1 VTAAARF
8 LPPSEARLAQG
19 AVVVVDVLR
28 AFSTAAAAFA
38 AGASRIVLVATVE
51 EALELKAAHPGWL
64 AMGEVSGR
72 WVSGFDL
79 SNSPVQALE
88 RDLAGAT
95 LVQRTGA
102 GTQAVIASTGAERL
116 WCTGLVTASATAR
129 AVAASGLGLP
139 DYVLSGALPEHGM
152 TGEDD
157 LLAAQLVE
165 RARRGEPLDAAATA
179 AAVAGSDEAA
189 HTLAL
194 GPEHTP
200 PGDIE
205 LCVEVD
211 RWDFAMEARREELG
225 WALHRVAA

>member
-1 VTAAARF
+1 MTSAPRF
-8 LPPSEARLAQG
+8 LPPSEAHLAEG

-28 AFSTAAAAFA
+28 AFTTAAAAFA
-38 AGASRIVLVATVE
+38 AGASRIVLVATSD
-51 EALELKAAHPGWL
+51 EALELKVAHPGWL

-72 WVSGFDL
+72 WVGGFDL

-88 RDLAGAT
+88 RDLSGAT
-95 LVQRTGA
+95 IVQRTGA

-129 AVAASGLGLP
+129 AVAASGLGVP
-139 DYVLSGALPEHGM
+139 DYVLSGVLPEHGM

-157 LLAAQLVE
+157 LLTARLVE
-165 RARRGEPLDAAATA
+165 RARRGEPLAAARTA
-179 AAVAGSDEAA
+179 AAVAGSEEAA
-189 HTLAL
+189 HTLSL

-205 LCVEVD
+205 LCVDVD
-211 RWDFAMEARREELG
+211 RWDFAMEASREELG
-225 WALHRVAA
+225 WVLHRVPA